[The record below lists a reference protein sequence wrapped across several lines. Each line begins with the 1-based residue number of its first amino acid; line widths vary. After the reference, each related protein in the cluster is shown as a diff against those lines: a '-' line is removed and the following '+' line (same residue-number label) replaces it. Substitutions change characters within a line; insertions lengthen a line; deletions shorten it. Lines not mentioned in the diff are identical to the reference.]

1 MSTYSSNL
9 KRVLTYGLVIL
20 FLNLTGCKKNNVMN
34 QSTREEMIQNYITA
48 YNAFDVA
55 SMTENLSENVIFQNL
70 SDGKITLQTEGIDEF
85 KKQAELAVN
94 FFESR
99 EQKITSIS
107 TGDSTLTIT
116 VDYQAVVKTDLPN
129 GLKKGDTLNLKG
141 KSTFVFEG
149 ETIVKIVDES

>member
-1 MSTYSSNL
+1 
-9 KRVLTYGLVIL
+9 
-20 FLNLTGCKKNNVMN
+20 MN